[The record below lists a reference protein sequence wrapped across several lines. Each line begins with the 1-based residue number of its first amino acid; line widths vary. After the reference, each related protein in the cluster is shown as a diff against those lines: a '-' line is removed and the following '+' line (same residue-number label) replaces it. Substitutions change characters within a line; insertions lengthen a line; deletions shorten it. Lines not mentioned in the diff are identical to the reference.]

1 MNSFFKMHLF
11 FFQESPGSRHDWNKD
26 YVVLIERLRN
36 FKNSTSYQEK
46 IEVYSK
52 ISTLYSNFIHSA
64 QTYGKVIIE
73 EAYLPDN
80 QKTIPPISAGIA
92 GGQKYI
98 VSNIYFKVK

>member
-52 ISTLYSNFIHSA
+52 ISTLYSNFIYSA

-80 QKTIPPISAGIA
+80 QKLFLQFQLELLEVKNILYPIFIS
-92 GGQKYI
+92 K
-98 VSNIYFKVK
+98 